1 MFRQEAAKALAE
13 RTAEVT
19 ELKAELVTVSSKVD
33 AMRIAAQDDGL
44 ERSRLEA
51 ALKAQREA
59 AKAKSKEWSDERDK
73 LRRQLEQPCG
83 TGK

>member
-1 MFRQEAAKALAE
+1 M
-13 RTAEVT
+13 
-19 ELKAELVTVSSKVD
+19 VTVSSKVD

-51 ALKAQREA
+51 ALKALREA
-59 AKAKSKEWSDERDK
+59 AKAKSKEWSDEHDK